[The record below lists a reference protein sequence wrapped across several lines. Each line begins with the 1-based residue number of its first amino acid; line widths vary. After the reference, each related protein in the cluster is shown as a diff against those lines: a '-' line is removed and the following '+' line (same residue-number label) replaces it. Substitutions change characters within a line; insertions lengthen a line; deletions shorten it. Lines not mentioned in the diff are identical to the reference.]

1 MKRILTIVLLIMSCA
16 PIIRSIT
23 VAAAPTQRQEIAI
36 TEPTLSTRR
45 GAIEITCPAD
55 GRTYTFQIYAITG
68 QLLKR
73 IQVTETSVTIE
84 LPQGCYIVKCGSW
97 VKKAI
102 VC

>member
-1 MKRILTIVLLIMSCA
+1 MKRFLTIALLILSLA
-16 PIIRSIT
+16 LPYSGAIS
-23 VAAAPTQRQEIAI
+23 AAPTSHRQEIAI

-45 GAIEITCPAD
+45 GAIEIACPAD

-73 IQVTETSVTIE
+73 VQISEATMTIE
-84 LPQGCYIVKCGSW
+84 LPQGCYIVKCGAW

>member
-1 MKRILTIVLLIMSCA
+1 MNRFLSILLIAIAAVLPFGETAFAAQA
-16 PIIRSIT
+16 P
-23 VAAAPTQRQEIAI
+23 RQELASS
-36 TEPTLSTRR
+36 EPTLSTRR
-45 GAIEITCPAD
+45 GAIEISCPA

-73 IQVTETSVTIE
+73 VQITDSSLTIE
-84 LPQGCYIVKCGSW
+84 LPQGCYIVKCGAW

>member
-1 MKRILTIVLLIMSCA
+1 MNRFLSILLIAIAAVLPFGETAFAAQA
-16 PIIRSIT
+16 P
-23 VAAAPTQRQEIAI
+23 RQELASS
-36 TEPTLSTRR
+36 EPTLSTRR
-45 GAIEITCPAD
+45 GAIEISCPAD

-73 IQVTETSVTIE
+73 VQITDSSMTIE
-84 LPQGCYIVKCGSW
+84 LPQGCYIVKCGAW

>member
-1 MKRILTIVLLIMSCA
+1 MNRFLTILLLALASVLPFGETL
-16 PIIRSIT
+16 
-23 VAAAPTQRQEIAI
+23 AAANAPRQEQLASS
-36 TEPTLSTRR
+36 EPTLSTRR
-45 GAIEITCPAD
+45 GAIEISCPAD

-73 IQVTETSVTIE
+73 VQITDSSLTIE
-84 LPQGCYIVKCGSW
+84 LPQGCYIVKCGAW